1 MVSFFPPRPAQGL
14 RALLIVLLLAVVL
27 PGCAAKKHSGDDE
40 KYVQDTEE
48 LVEVPYI
55 PRDDG
60 LPLAPNELKAFNTKG
75 QLDANLSQ
83 EDTRT
88 VELHFKFFVHQHRRT
103 FERYLARS
111 GRYLPYVK
119 KVFTERGLPEEL
131 AYLFIVESGGNPN
144 AISPVGATGLW
155 QFMPF
160 TGKKFGLRQTSWYD
174 ERRDPFKATYAASDY
189 LLKLYDDF
197 SNWHLA
203 AAAYNAGEGKIGRA
217 VDGTG
222 AVDFFEL
229 CRLDC
234 VLEEKAQLKDETRQ
248 YVPRLI
254 AIAKIMRNLELL
266 GFTPPSPGDA
276 YDLQTISVPPGTN
289 LTGLARNLGLTWDE
303 FSAMNPAFRR
313 TASPPTATTTA
324 YVLPTMVASA
334 ETWLASDDA
343 RMYAGW
349 KEYTVQKRDTLASIA
364 KRNRISVASLR
375 QANGFSALPKPGSTI
390 MLPGGSRK
398 ADPVMAALPEPT
410 SPARGRVG
418 KHIVGAGDTLFSL
431 ARAWGTTPDSIRQLN
446 KLSSDMLQLGQRLS
460 VPSDSKDYKASAV
473 VAHYGKASVQQVKD
487 SAHQSASASHTVR
500 KGDTLS
506 AIAAAYHVSV
516 GDIMRANH
524 FTSKSKLVLGQSLN
538 IPQKGDPA
546 ARQETASAA
555 TGKVAPS
562 AKQPTA
568 GKPGATETKASA
580 KKGKPA
586 KPVSR
591 VQTADTGK
599 PAKTNAKVATIQQG
613 DTLYSLAKKHHT
625 SVGDLRKANNLTEK
639 SPLRLGQQIVIP

>member
-1 MVSFFPPRPAQGL
+1 MHGL
-14 RALLIVLLLAVVL
+14 HRLLVLLLLAAAL
-27 PGCAAKKHSGDDE
+27 GGCVAKKLPTDDE

-48 LVEVPYI
+48 LVEAPYI

-60 LPLAPNELKAFNTKG
+60 LPLSPSELKAFKTKG

-103 FERYLARS
+103 FERYLERS
-111 GRYLPYVK
+111 ARYLPYVK
-119 KVFTERGLPEEL
+119 KVFNERGLPEEL
-131 AYLFIVESGGNPN
+131 AYLFMVESGGNPN

-160 TGKKFGLRQTSWYD
+160 TGKKFGLQQTSWYD

-254 AIAKIMRNLELL
+254 AIAKIMRNLEQL
-266 GFTPPSPGDA
+266 GFTTPSPGDA
-276 YDLQTISVPPGTN
+276 YDLKPISVPPGTN

-313 TASPPTATTTA
+313 TASPPTTTTTA
-324 YVLPTMVASA
+324 YVLPTLVASA
-334 ETWLASDDA
+334 ESWLASDDA

-349 KEYTVQKRDTLASIA
+349 KEYTVQKRDTLASIS

-375 QANGFSALPKPGSTI
+375 QANGFSALPKPGSVI

-398 ADPVMAALPEPT
+398 ADPVMAALPEAT

-418 KHIVGAGDTLFSL
+418 KHTVGAGDTLFSL
-431 ARAWGTTPDSIRQLN
+431 ARTWGTTPDSIRQLN
-446 KLSSDMLQLGQRLS
+446 KLSSDMLQPGQRLS
-460 VPSDSKDYKASAV
+460 IPSDSKDYKAPTAV
-473 VAHYGKASVQQVKD
+473 AQQGKGNAR
-487 SAHQSASASHTVR
+487 QSTAASHTVR

-506 AIAAAYHVSV
+506 SIAAAYNVSV
-516 GDIMRANH
+516 GDVMRANS
-524 FTSKSKLVLGQSLN
+524 FTNKSKLGLGQKLH
-538 IPQKGDPA
+538 IPQQTAPA
-546 ARQETASAA
+546 PRQELASAA
-555 TGKVAPS
+555 PGKAAVTQDKKRAGQADAAKAQPPS
-562 AKQPTA
+562 KTQP
-568 GKPGATETKASA
+568 GKKLESV
-580 KKGKPA
+580 KPI
-586 KPVSR
+586 SR
-591 VQTADTGK
+591 VQTADTSK
-599 PAKTNAKVATIQQG
+599 PAKAPAKATTKVATIQQG
-613 DTLYSLAKKHHT
+613 DTLYSLAKKHNT
-625 SVGDLRKANNLTEK
+625 SIDDLRKANKLTKK
-639 SPLRLGQQIVIP
+639 SQLKLGQQIVIP

>member
-14 RALLIVLLLAVVL
+14 RALLTVLLLAAVL
-27 PGCAAKKHSGDDE
+27 SGCAAKKHSGDDE

-103 FERYLARS
+103 FERYLERS

-131 AYLFIVESGGNPN
+131 AYLFMVESGGNPN

-160 TGKKFGLRQTSWYD
+160 TGKKFGLKQTSWHD

-266 GFTPPSPGDA
+266 GFTKPSPADA

-324 YVLPTMVASA
+324 YVLPTMVAGA

-398 ADPVMAALPEPT
+398 ADPVMAALPEST
-410 SPARGRVG
+410 SPVRGRVG
-418 KHIVGAGDTLFSL
+418 KHTVGAGDTLFSL

-446 KLSSDMLQLGQRLS
+446 KLSSDMLQQGQRLS

-473 VAHYGKASVQQVKD
+473 VARQGKAS
-487 SAHQSASASHTVR
+487 ARQSAAASHTVR
-500 KGDTLS
+500 KGETLS
-506 AIAAAYHVSV
+506 SIAAAYNVSV
-516 GDIMRANH
+516 GEVMRANN
-524 FTSKSKLVLGQSLN
+524 FTSKSRLSLGQSLD
-538 IPQKGDPA
+538 IPQKAEPA

-555 TGKVAPS
+555 TDKAAPP
-562 AKQPTA
+562 AKQTTA
-568 GKPGATETKASA
+568 GKPGATSKQPQGTKAA
-580 KKGKPA
+580 AQKA
-586 KPVSR
+586 EPVKLISR
-591 VQTADTGK
+591 VQAADAGT
-599 PAKTNAKVATIQQG
+599 PAKANVKVATIQQG
-613 DTLYSLAKKHHT
+613 DTLYSLAKKHNT
-625 SVGDLRKANNLTEK
+625 SVGDLRKANKLTEK
-639 SPLRLGQQIVIP
+639 SHLKLGQQIVIP